1 MQGSW
6 FKGEVTQT
14 TLGDND
20 FSHKVLPSFPA
31 SAQKVFAD
39 FVKQPGRFS
48 YKLSMLGHK
57 LELSDRASYK
67 KLCASEK
74 RQCSRRVI
82 VQGQQKFI

>member
-14 TLGDND
+14 TLGD
-20 FSHKVLPSFPA
+20 SASFPA

-67 KLCASEK
+67 KLCASGK